1 MRSIR
6 KLSQLQHKIC
16 HHNARQINHNSSSS
30 SSCCNVLHKRHYF
43 SCSVVEN
50 DNNSCTINS
59 TYVNGVRNHFYQ
71 SALVRSSSTLTLQKK
86 GICAL
91 RRHFS
96 ASSSSTETSIIDTAQ
111 HPAGYYALLQGLDL
125 HTVSSEMDGHPL
137 AVYTIQQQH
146 QQEDEHDEEEKSA
159 SSSSS
164 AVSNNSNRTPV
175 LLLHGRTW
183 SSVPVYHL
191 VGEDSIDYDI
201 QDDEESNNNSNNN
214 NNFSLMEALYNT
226 GHIQPYAM
234 DFRGFGGTPKDDEG
248 YVEPLKCVRDV
259 VSVLKWIQSSS
270 DEGKDASSSSS
281 SSSIS
286 SSSSSHRPP
295 ALLGWSHG
303 ALIAQIVAQRHP
315 EHLSK
320 LILYSSIYNP
330 NIKYSIPPPYA
341 DPMKQNHQRQS
352 SSSSLAAGGHTDHDD
367 FPLHEMT
374 APNEYDL
381 AMADFTNYFDTF
393 KPNTTSSSSAVHRQY
408 QPPKSAKLFANA
420 ALISDPIK
428 VQWWNLHQLNEC
440 HPSKITTSTPTMVVV
455 GDNDPYAPMVL
466 QAELFTN
473 LSRGVDRTWSIIAN
487 ADHAIHL
494 SEERGRFVQSVAS
507 FVQNK

>member
-1 MRSIR
+1 MRSTR
-6 KLSQLQHKIC
+6 AFSQLHKIC
-16 HHNARQINHNSSSS
+16 HQNRQIN
-30 SSCCNVLHKRHYF
+30 SSCCSVLSKHHL
-43 SCSVVEN
+43 SWSVEN
-50 DNNSCTINS
+50 NNNFRKSNS
-59 TYVNGVRNHFYQ
+59 NRASNDHYYSGAVR
-71 SALVRSSSTLTLQKK
+71 SLSSSTIRRNDVFR
-86 GICAL
+86 GIQSLGKNHYHHLISATANTNNHSL
-91 RRHFS
+91 RHFS
-96 ASSSSTETSIIDTAQ
+96 YSAETETSIENA
-111 HPAGYYALLQGLDL
+111 HAGFSLLKGLDV

-137 AVYTIQQQH
+137 AVYTIQQK
-146 QQEDEHDEEEKSA
+146 EEEDIQDDK
-159 SSSSS
+159 
-164 AVSNNSNRTPV
+164 SNRTPV

-191 VGEDSIDYDI
+191 VGEDSTDNNE
-201 QDDEESNNNSNNN
+201 QQEEGEEG

-234 DFRGFGGTPKDDEG
+234 DFRGFGGTPKDEEG
-248 YVEPLKCVRDV
+248 YVEPLKCVKDV
-259 VSVLKWIQSSS
+259 VSVLKWIHSKNNEPGCQ
-270 DEGKDASSSSS
+270 
-281 SSSIS
+281 
-286 SSSSSHRPP
+286 RPP

-330 NIKYSIPPPYA
+330 NIKYSIPPPFET
-341 DPMKQNHQRQS
+341 PMMQQQRQS
-352 SSSSLAAGGHTDHDD
+352 QPPGHTDHDD

-393 KPNTTSSSSAVHRQY
+393 KPNTSSSSSSSVHRHY

-440 HPSKITTSTPTMVVV
+440 HPSQITSSTPTMVVV

-487 ADHAIHL
+487 ADHAVHL
-494 SEERGRFVQSVAS
+494 SEERGRFVQSVGS

>member
-6 KLSQLQHKIC
+6 TFSQLHKIC
-16 HHNARQINHNSSSS
+16 HQTRQISSSN
-30 SSCCNVLHKRHYF
+30 SSCCSVLNKHHF
-43 SCSVVEN
+43 SCSVEN
-50 DNNSCTINS
+50 NNTIRRNDI
-59 TYVNGVRNHFYQ
+59 NGASNNRYQ
-71 SALVRSSSTLTLQKK
+71 SATVRALSSYTIRNNDQHTIFSSIKS
-86 GICAL
+86 L
-91 RRHFS
+91 RKNHHNPIISPTINTNNQSLRHFS
-96 ASSSSTETSIIDTAQ
+96 ASPDTETPIDTAR
-111 HPAGYYALLQGLDL
+111 AGHLLLKGLDV
-125 HTVSSEMDGHPL
+125 HNVSSEMDGHPL
-137 AVYTIQQQH
+137 AVYTIQQTEQDG
-146 QQEDEHDEEEKSA
+146 ESD
-159 SSSSS
+159 
-164 AVSNNSNRTPV
+164 NSHRTPL

-191 VGEDSIDYDI
+191 VGEDSNDNNDN
-201 QDDEESNNNSNNN
+201 QQEGEGEECGN

-234 DFRGFGGTPKDDEG
+234 DFRGFGGTPKDEEG
-248 YVEPLKCVRDV
+248 YVEPLKCVKDV
-259 VSVLKWIQSSS
+259 VSVLKWIHSTNDSEGSSPR
-270 DEGKDASSSSS
+270 
-281 SSSIS
+281 
-286 SSSSSHRPP
+286 RPP

-303 ALIAQIVAQRHP
+303 ALIAQIVAQRFP
-315 EHLSK
+315 EHLSR

-330 NIKYSIPPPYA
+330 NIKYSIPPPFH
-341 DPMKQNHQRQS
+341 DETPMMQQQRQS
-352 SSSSLAAGGHTDHDD
+352 QPPGHTDHDD
-367 FPLHEMT
+367 FPLHEMV

-393 KPNTTSSSSAVHRQY
+393 KPNTSSSSSSTVHRQY

-440 HPSKITTSTPTMVVV
+440 HPSQITSTPTMVVV

-487 ADHAIHL
+487 ADHAVHL
-494 SEERGRFVQSVAS
+494 SEERGRFVQSVGS

>member
-1 MRSIR
+1 MRSI
-6 KLSQLQHKIC
+6 KISYLHKIC
-16 HHNARQINHNSSSS
+16 HRNRQIN
-30 SSCCNVLHKRHYF
+30 SSCC
-43 SCSVVEN
+43 SSVRSSN
-50 DNNSCTINS
+50 INGPNNNNYYHQSAAVRSLSSCTI
-59 TYVNGVRNHFYQ
+59 RNDNTHSISISISIKSLRQNHHHSLLQ
-71 SALVRSSSTLTLQKK
+71 SKF
-86 GICAL
+86 L

-96 ASSSSTETSIIDTAQ
+96 AASSSSATPIDTA
-111 HPAGYYALLQGLDL
+111 HAGHLLLKGLDV

-137 AVYTIQQQH
+137 AVYTVQK
-146 QQEDEHDEEEKSA
+146 QEQDDDDDD
-159 SSSSS
+159 SSSSPR
-164 AVSNNSNRTPV
+164 NENRTPL

-191 VGEDSIDYDI
+191 VGEEEEEE
-201 QDDEESNNNSNNN
+201 DDDNDNTREESEES

-234 DFRGFGGTPKDDEG
+234 DFRGFGGTPKDEEG
-248 YVEPLKCVRDV
+248 YVEPLKCVHDV
-259 VSVLKWIQSSS
+259 VSVLKWVHNN
-270 DEGKDASSSSS
+270 EAEESSSSS
-281 SSSIS
+281 NRCR
-286 SSSSSHRPP
+286 RPP

-315 EHLSK
+315 EHLSR

-330 NIKYSIPPPYA
+330 NIKYSIPPPFE
-341 DPMKQNHQRQS
+341 DPSQQ
-352 SSSSLAAGGHTDHDD
+352 HTDHDD

-381 AMADFTNYFDTF
+381 AMADFTNYFDSF
-393 KPNTTSSSSAVHRQY
+393 KPHNNNSSSNKNSSSSSTVHSRQY

-440 HPSKITTSTPTMVVV
+440 HPSQITSTPTLVVA
-455 GDNDPYAPMVL
+455 GDNDPYVPMVL

-473 LSRGVDRTWSIIAN
+473 LRMGVDRTWSIIAN
-487 ADHAIHL
+487 ADHAVHL
-494 SEERGRFVQSVAS
+494 SEERGRFVQSVGS

>member
-6 KLSQLQHKIC
+6 TFSQLHKTC
-16 HHNARQINHNSSSS
+16 SRSQNRHNINKSS
-30 SSCCNVLHKRHYF
+30 SSCCSVLNNHYL
-43 SCSVVEN
+43 SCSGEN
-50 DNNSCTINS
+50 SIGSCNKRSLSSYTIRNNNPLFSGIQKSLRKNPHHHNITSTTTTTNTINHS
-59 TYVNGVRNHFYQ
+59 P
-71 SALVRSSSTLTLQKK
+71 
-86 GICAL
+86 
-91 RRHFS
+91 RHFS
-96 ASSSSTETSIIDTAQ
+96 ASAETETPIDTAY
-111 HPAGYYALLQGLDL
+111 AGHLLLKGLDV
-125 HTVSSEMDGHPL
+125 HTVPSEMDGHPL
-137 AVYTIQQQH
+137 SVYTIQQQNEE
-146 QQEDEHDEEEKSA
+146 QQED
-159 SSSSS
+159 
-164 AVSNNSNRTPV
+164 NTSNRTPV

-191 VGEDSIDYDI
+191 VGEDDLDSINEI
-201 QDDEESNNNSNNN
+201 SNHQEEGEEG

-234 DFRGFGGTPKDDEG
+234 DFRGFGNTPKDEEG
-248 YVEPLKCVRDV
+248 YVEPLKCVKDV
-259 VSVLKWIQSSS
+259 VSVLKWIHSSND
-270 DEGKDASSSSS
+270 DELEASSSSS
-281 SSSIS
+281 SCCS
-286 SSSSSHRPP
+286 PP

-303 ALIAQIVAQRHP
+303 ALIAQIVAQRYP

-330 NIKYSIPPPYA
+330 NIKYSIPPPFET
-341 DPMKQNHQRQS
+341 PMMQQQRLSQPP
-352 SSSSLAAGGHTDHDD
+352 AGHTDHDD
-367 FPLHEMT
+367 FPLHEMA

-393 KPNTTSSSSAVHRQY
+393 KPNTSSSSSSCAVQHRQY

-440 HPSKITTSTPTMVVV
+440 HPSQITTSTPTMVVA
-455 GDNDPYAPMVL
+455 GDNDPYAPVVL

-487 ADHAIHL
+487 ADHAVHL
-494 SEERGRFVQSVAS
+494 SEERGRFVQSVGS
-507 FVQNK
+507 FVQNKKN

>member
-1 MRSIR
+1 MIISSPLVSKTQCIMRSIR
-6 KLSQLQHKIC
+6 TFSQLHKIC
-16 HHNARQINHNSSSS
+16 HQSRQINN
-30 SSCCNVLHKRHYF
+30 SCCSVLSKHHF
-43 SCSVVEN
+43 SCSVEN
-50 DNNSCTINS
+50 NNTFRRSDINGAS
-59 TYVNGVRNHFYQ
+59 NNHCH
-71 SALVRSSSTLTLQKK
+71 SAAVRSLSSYTIRNPVSRGIKSLRKNHNHLTS
-86 GICAL
+86 ATANTNNHSL
-91 RRHFS
+91 RHL
-96 ASSSSTETSIIDTAQ
+96 SSSAENETPIENA
-111 HPAGYYALLQGLDL
+111 HAGFSLLKGLDV

-137 AVYTIQQQH
+137 AVYTIQQK
-146 QQEDEHDEEEKSA
+146 EDAQDD
-159 SSSSS
+159 
-164 AVSNNSNRTPV
+164 NSNRTPL

-191 VGEDSIDYDI
+191 VG
-201 QDDEESNNNSNNN
+201 DESSTDTEHQEEGEEG

-234 DFRGFGGTPKDDEG
+234 DFRGFGGTPKDEEG
-248 YVEPLKCVRDV
+248 YVEPLKCVKDV
-259 VSVLKWIQSSS
+259 VSVLKWIHSKNESES
-270 DEGKDASSSSS
+270 C
-281 SSSIS
+281 
-286 SSSSSHRPP
+286 RPP

-330 NIKYSIPPPYA
+330 NIKYSIPPPFET
-341 DPMKQNHQRQS
+341 PMMQQQRLSQPP
-352 SSSSLAAGGHTDHDD
+352 GRTDHDD
-367 FPLHEMT
+367 FPLHEMA

-393 KPNTTSSSSAVHRQY
+393 KPNTSSSSSAAVHRNY
-408 QPPKSAKLFANA
+408 QPPKSAELFANA

-440 HPSKITTSTPTMVVV
+440 HPSQITSTPTMVVV

-487 ADHAIHL
+487 ADHAVHL
-494 SEERGRFVQSVAS
+494 SEERGRFVQSVGS

>member
-1 MRSIR
+1 VQNTNSSTFRSSDINGA
-6 KLSQLQHKIC
+6 K
-16 HHNARQINHNSSSS
+16 NHNYPSAAVRSLSSYTIRNNNDDIQLLRKNHHLPVTTTNNHPSLQK
-30 SSCCNVLHKRHYF
+30 SSCLF
-43 SCSVVEN
+43 
-50 DNNSCTINS
+50 
-59 TYVNGVRNHFYQ
+59 
-71 SALVRSSSTLTLQKK
+71 
-86 GICAL
+86 

-96 ASSSSTETSIIDTAQ
+96 ASSSSSSSSSETPIDTA
-111 HPAGYYALLQGLDL
+111 HAGHSLLKGLDV

-137 AVYTIQQQH
+137 AVYTIQQQ
-146 QQEDEHDEEEKSA
+146 QQNDDDDSK
-159 SSSSS
+159 SSSS
-164 AVSNNSNRTPV
+164 ASNNSNNRTPV

-191 VGEDSIDYDI
+191 VGENNSIDHDI
-201 QDDEESNNNSNNN
+201 QEDGEECN

-248 YVEPLKCVRDV
+248 YVEPLKCVKDV

-270 DEGKDASSSSS
+270 SQDADDDDDDASSSSS
-281 SSSIS
+281 SSST
-286 SSSSSHRPP
+286 P

-341 DPMKQNHQRQS
+341 DPMKQHNQRQS
-352 SSSSLAAGGHTDHDD
+352 SPMSGHTDHDD

-393 KPNTTSSSSAVHRQY
+393 KPNNNNNTSSSSTVHRQY

-440 HPSKITTSTPTMVVV
+440 HPSKITTLTPTMVVV

-473 LSRGVDRTWSIIAN
+473 LNRGVDRTWSIIAN

-494 SEERGRFVQSVAS
+494 SEERGRFVQSVGS